1 MLILVSFLIFTL
13 GLWSLLLNRSSF
25 LMAILCFE
33 VMFYGINI
41 GFIGF
46 GYILNDAMSQIIS
59 IFILTSAALESAL
72 ALALLMVFFKVF
84 SNIIID

>member
-1 MLILVSFLIFTL
+1 MLIFISFLIFSL
-13 GLWSLLLNRSSF
+13 GLWGLLLNRSSF

-33 VMFYGINI
+33 VMFYGINV

-46 GYILNDAMSQIIS
+46 GYLLDDSISQIVS

-72 ALALLMVFFKVF
+72 ALSLLMVFFKIF

>member
-1 MLILVSFLIFTL
+1 MLIFVSFIIFTF
-13 GLWSLLLNRSSF
+13 GLWSLLLNQASF

-46 GYILNDAMSQIIS
+46 GYLLNDSISQIIS

-72 ALALLMVFFKVF
+72 ALALLMVFFKIF